1 MTILIVLVENREK
14 ERGKRKEG
22 VVDVYWFIGVEH

>member
-1 MTILIVLVENREK
+1 MREK

-22 VVDVYWFIGVEH
+22 EWSYTKKERKADCSSVTQVV

>member
-1 MTILIVLVENREK
+1 VGKKEKKGREK

-22 VVDVYWFIGVEH
+22 VEVGRGGGDEKLKR